1 MSLAQAESVRLHT
14 KKKHRAF
21 FPSPK
26 KKLQWYSSAWV
37 SFFFAH
43 FYLQRSGKEWKIELD
58 GWKRRPK
65 KEIGATRISEM
76 NGRKKKTNGAP
87 ADEIVSEI
95 WELPVNARW
104 FNAFPVASHARSAC
118 VMCSQLHTTNRYEG
132 WSSRIDDARDCV
144 WHSQLIEIQSS
155 SSSPTGLG
163 WLENHF
169 YRTHQNSLLWRVID
183 IAGIFHMG
191 PRERCHIHEYSYYVI
206 LAIWR
211 STANSRERLRWLS
224 VIKK

>member
-76 NGRKKKTNGAP
+76 NERKNQRCSSWWNCVRDLRATSEC
-87 ADEIVSEI
+87 EIVQCFSGCVTRSLSLCYVFAIAHNKSI
-95 WELPVNARW
+95 WRLKLTAQ
-104 FNAFPVASHARSAC
+104 
-118 VMCSQLHTTNRYEG
+118 MM
-132 WSSRIDDARDCV
+132 
-144 WHSQLIEIQSS
+144 
-155 SSSPTGLG
+155 
-163 WLENHF
+163 
-169 YRTHQNSLLWRVID
+169 RVIVCD
-183 IAGIFHMG
+183 IH
-191 PRERCHIHEYSYYVI
+191 S
-206 LAIWR
+206 
-211 STANSRERLRWLS
+211 
-224 VIKK
+224 